1 MAPHTSYTPVGGMEY
16 EEPVSRTYQYRKVMK
31 PMLERKRRA
40 RINRC
45 LDELKDLMVTALQA
59 EGENVAKLEKAD
71 ILELTV
77 RHLHTLR
84 AARRLTLTP
93 ENSYADRFREGF
105 TQCAQEVSSFLST
118 PVAAAVHPAAG
129 AQLMRHL
136 GGCLRRLEGPA
147 STNTA
152 TTTVTAVSK
161 TTPAVSPAAS
171 VMINVPQNVYTPPQS
186 PVSVVSSSGES
197 TESSNAVWRPWWWKY
212 PRAPSFIDK
221 DADHRRFWINNSI
234 WFVPSWWRN
243 SADCGAEAAQRMGG
257 KTTNHLSSIYRKLL
271 RLVYVDRG
279 RFQLIF
285 VILMLLC

>member
-1 MAPHTSYTPVGGMEY
+1 MSPHTGYTPVSGMEY

-93 ENSYADRFREGF
+93 ENSYADRFRDGF
-105 TQCAQEVSSFLST
+105 TQCAQEVSTFLST

-147 STNTA
+147 GTKQALPTA
-152 TTTVTAVSK
+152 TSAAAATK
-161 TTPAVSPAAS
+161 TTQAPSTGQTT
-171 VMINVPQNVYTPPQS
+171 NVPQNVYTPPQS
-186 PVSVVSSSGES
+186 PVSVASSSGES
-197 TESSNAVWRPWWWKY
+197 SESSNAVWRPW
-212 PRAPSFIDK
+212 
-221 DADHRRFWINNSI
+221 
-234 WFVPSWWRN
+234 
-243 SADCGAEAAQRMGG
+243 
-257 KTTNHLSSIYRKLL
+257 
-271 RLVYVDRG
+271 
-279 RFQLIF
+279 
-285 VILMLLC
+285 

>member
-1 MAPHTSYTPVGGMEY
+1 MFGGELVEGISSGCTMAPHTSYTPVGGIEY

-93 ENSYADRFREGF
+93 ENSYADRFRDGF

-118 PVAAAVHPAAG
+118 PVAATVHPAAG

-136 GGCLRRLEGPA
+136 GGCLRRFEGPA
-147 STNTA
+147 SDSLGNTEISA
-152 TTTVTAVSK
+152 TTINSNSK
-161 TTPAVSPAAS
+161 ASLVSPMTN
-171 VMINVPQNVYTPPQS
+171 VMVNVPQNVYTPPQS
-186 PVSVVSSSGES
+186 PVSMMSSSGEYS
-197 TESSNAVWRPWWWKY
+197 ETSNSVWRPW
-212 PRAPSFIDK
+212 
-221 DADHRRFWINNSI
+221 
-234 WFVPSWWRN
+234 
-243 SADCGAEAAQRMGG
+243 
-257 KTTNHLSSIYRKLL
+257 
-271 RLVYVDRG
+271 
-279 RFQLIF
+279 
-285 VILMLLC
+285 

>member
-1 MAPHTSYTPVGGMEY
+1 MHWNTGFVCDKWKVRRNNLISKKKKTMAPHTSYTPVGGMEY

-136 GGCLRRLEGPA
+136 GGCLRRLEGTSSAANLGTTTSNNNTTTTTAA
-147 STNTA
+147 ST
-152 TTTVTAVSK
+152 TVASSTSVSK
-161 TTPAVSPAAS
+161 TTPAVSPTGN

-186 PVSVVSSSGES
+186 PVSVASSSGES
-197 TESSNAVWRPWWWKY
+197 VESSNAVWRPW
-212 PRAPSFIDK
+212 
-221 DADHRRFWINNSI
+221 
-234 WFVPSWWRN
+234 
-243 SADCGAEAAQRMGG
+243 
-257 KTTNHLSSIYRKLL
+257 
-271 RLVYVDRG
+271 
-279 RFQLIF
+279 
-285 VILMLLC
+285 

>member
-1 MAPHTSYTPVGGMEY
+1 MAPQTSYAPVAGMEY

-84 AARRLTLTP
+84 DARRLTLTP

-147 STNTA
+147 GNSSSGNQTKVA
-152 TTTVTAVSK
+152 
-161 TTPAVSPAAS
+161 PASPATN
-171 VMINVPQNVYTPPQS
+171 VMVNVPQNVYTPPQS
-186 PVSVVSSSGES
+186 PVSVASSSGES
-197 TESSNAVWRPWWWKY
+197 TESNAVWRPW
-212 PRAPSFIDK
+212 
-221 DADHRRFWINNSI
+221 
-234 WFVPSWWRN
+234 
-243 SADCGAEAAQRMGG
+243 
-257 KTTNHLSSIYRKLL
+257 
-271 RLVYVDRG
+271 
-279 RFQLIF
+279 
-285 VILMLLC
+285 

>member
-1 MAPHTSYTPVGGMEY
+1 MAPHTSYTPVGGIEY

-93 ENSYADRFREGF
+93 ENSYADRFRDGF

-118 PVAAAVHPAAG
+118 PVAATVHPAAG

-136 GGCLRRLEGPA
+136 GGCLRRFEGPA
-147 STNTA
+147 SDSLGNTEISA
-152 TTTVTAVSK
+152 TTINSNSK
-161 TTPAVSPAAS
+161 ASLVSPMTN
-171 VMINVPQNVYTPPQS
+171 VMVNVPQNVYTPPQS
-186 PVSVVSSSGES
+186 PVSMMSSSGEYS
-197 TESSNAVWRPWWWKY
+197 ETSNSVWRPW
-212 PRAPSFIDK
+212 
-221 DADHRRFWINNSI
+221 
-234 WFVPSWWRN
+234 
-243 SADCGAEAAQRMGG
+243 
-257 KTTNHLSSIYRKLL
+257 
-271 RLVYVDRG
+271 
-279 RFQLIF
+279 
-285 VILMLLC
+285 

>member
-147 STNTA
+147 SNSATNNVNKAAPTAAA
-152 TTTVTAVSK
+152 TTVVAAAVASPTTNVTV
-161 TTPAVSPAAS
+161 
-171 VMINVPQNVYTPPQS
+171 NVPQNVYTPPQS
-186 PVSVVSSSGES
+186 PVSVASSSGDS
-197 TESSNAVWRPWWWKY
+197 ESSNAVWRPW
-212 PRAPSFIDK
+212 
-221 DADHRRFWINNSI
+221 
-234 WFVPSWWRN
+234 
-243 SADCGAEAAQRMGG
+243 
-257 KTTNHLSSIYRKLL
+257 
-271 RLVYVDRG
+271 
-279 RFQLIF
+279 
-285 VILMLLC
+285 

>member
-1 MAPHTSYTPVGGMEY
+1 MSPHTSYTPVNGMEY

-93 ENSYADRFREGF
+93 ENSYADRFRDGF
-105 TQCAQEVSSFLST
+105 TQCAQEVSTFLST
-118 PVAAAVHPAAG
+118 PVAATVHPAAG

-147 STNTA
+147 GAKQTTTTA
-152 TTTVTAVSK
+152 TASTAK
-161 TTPAVSPAAS
+161 TIPANQTSPS
-171 VMINVPQNVYTPPQS
+171 PQNVYTPPQS
-186 PVSVVSSSGES
+186 PASVASSSGES
-197 TESSNAVWRPWWWKY
+197 TESANAVWRPW
-212 PRAPSFIDK
+212 
-221 DADHRRFWINNSI
+221 
-234 WFVPSWWRN
+234 
-243 SADCGAEAAQRMGG
+243 
-257 KTTNHLSSIYRKLL
+257 
-271 RLVYVDRG
+271 
-279 RFQLIF
+279 
-285 VILMLLC
+285 

>member
-136 GGCLRRLEGPA
+136 GGCLRRLEGSP
-147 STNTA
+147 SNHLGNSA
-152 TTTVTAVSK
+152 TTTVSTGNKA
-161 TTPAVSPAAS
+161 PAVSPTTN
-171 VMINVPQNVYTPPQS
+171 VTVNVPQNVYTPPQS
-186 PVSVVSSSGES
+186 PVSIASSSGES
-197 TESSNAVWRPWWWKY
+197 SECSNAVWRPW
-212 PRAPSFIDK
+212 
-221 DADHRRFWINNSI
+221 
-234 WFVPSWWRN
+234 
-243 SADCGAEAAQRMGG
+243 
-257 KTTNHLSSIYRKLL
+257 
-271 RLVYVDRG
+271 
-279 RFQLIF
+279 
-285 VILMLLC
+285 

>member
-1 MAPHTSYTPVGGMEY
+1 MTKWKREREREREREPVPGPNKPPICGNCSARELPTIRSGCWLLAVAGLYTGCRKRVTIAPHTSYAPIGGMEY

-136 GGCLRRLEGPA
+136 GGCLRRLEGG
-147 STNTA
+147 
-152 TTTVTAVSK
+152 
-161 TTPAVSPAAS
+161 PAAS
-171 VMINVPQNVYTPPQS
+171 PLGNGSTTTNTVNNTGKTTLAVGTTTNVMVNVPQNVYTPPQS
-186 PVSVVSSSGES
+186 PVSVASSSGES
-197 TESSNAVWRPWWWKY
+197 SESSNPVWRPW
-212 PRAPSFIDK
+212 
-221 DADHRRFWINNSI
+221 
-234 WFVPSWWRN
+234 
-243 SADCGAEAAQRMGG
+243 
-257 KTTNHLSSIYRKLL
+257 
-271 RLVYVDRG
+271 
-279 RFQLIF
+279 
-285 VILMLLC
+285 

>member
-1 MAPHTSYTPVGGMEY
+1 MSPHTGYTPVSGMEY

-93 ENSYADRFREGF
+93 ENSYADRFRDGF
-105 TQCAQEVSSFLST
+105 TQCAQEVSTFLST

-136 GGCLRRLEGPA
+136 APTGQ
-147 STNTA
+147 T
-152 TTTVTAVSK
+152 
-161 TTPAVSPAAS
+161 
-171 VMINVPQNVYTPPQS
+171 NVPQNVYTPPQS
-186 PVSVVSSSGES
+186 PVSVASSSALQRKRYSKSPSAHAKDYNVWPAALIVPCDIARNRKPPVTCRSRPSTIPGGGE
-197 TESSNAVWRPWWWKY
+197 T
-212 PRAPSFIDK
+212 D
-221 DADHRRFWINNSI
+221 
-234 WFVPSWWRN
+234 
-243 SADCGAEAAQRMGG
+243 
-257 KTTNHLSSIYRKLL
+257 T
-271 RLVYVDRG
+271 
-279 RFQLIF
+279 
-285 VILMLLC
+285 

>member
-1 MAPHTSYTPVGGMEY
+1 MEY

-93 ENSYADRFREGF
+93 ENSYADRFRDGF
-105 TQCAQEVSSFLST
+105 TQCAQEVSTFLST

-147 STNTA
+147 GAKHALATA
-152 TTTVTAVSK
+152 TASATK
-161 TTPAVSPAAS
+161 TTQAS
-171 VMINVPQNVYTPPQS
+171 QTSVPQNVYTPPQS
-186 PVSVVSSSGES
+186 PVSVASSSGES
-197 TESSNAVWRPWWWKY
+197 SESSNAVWRPW
-212 PRAPSFIDK
+212 
-221 DADHRRFWINNSI
+221 
-234 WFVPSWWRN
+234 
-243 SADCGAEAAQRMGG
+243 
-257 KTTNHLSSIYRKLL
+257 
-271 RLVYVDRG
+271 
-279 RFQLIF
+279 
-285 VILMLLC
+285 

>member
-1 MAPHTSYTPVGGMEY
+1 
-16 EEPVSRTYQYRKVMK
+16 MK

-118 PVAAAVHPAAG
+118 PVAAAVHPATG

-136 GGCLRRLEGPA
+136 GGCLRRLEG
-147 STNTA
+147 SSSNVINNTNTA
-152 TTTVTAVSK
+152 T
-161 TTPAVSPAAS
+161 AS
-171 VMINVPQNVYTPPQS
+171 VSSPSGKIQSTGQTVLVNVSQNVYTPPQS
-186 PVSVVSSSGES
+186 PVSVASSSGES
-197 TESSNAVWRPWWWKY
+197 SESNAVWRPW
-212 PRAPSFIDK
+212 
-221 DADHRRFWINNSI
+221 
-234 WFVPSWWRN
+234 
-243 SADCGAEAAQRMGG
+243 
-257 KTTNHLSSIYRKLL
+257 
-271 RLVYVDRG
+271 
-279 RFQLIF
+279 
-285 VILMLLC
+285 

>member
-1 MAPHTSYTPVGGMEY
+1 MAPHTSYTAVGGMEY

-93 ENSYADRFREGF
+93 ENSYANRFRDGF
-105 TQCAQEVSSFLST
+105 TQCAQEVSTFLST

-136 GGCLRRLEGPA
+136 GGCLRRLEGP
-147 STNTA
+147 TVKDHQQGTTA
-152 TTTVTAVSK
+152 TTTVTASP
-161 TTPAVSPAAS
+161 TTKIIVN
-171 VMINVPQNVYTPPQS
+171 MPQIYTPPQS
-186 PVSVVSSSGES
+186 PMSEMSQSGDSELSSSS
-197 TESSNAVWRPWWWKY
+197 VWRPW
-212 PRAPSFIDK
+212 
-221 DADHRRFWINNSI
+221 
-234 WFVPSWWRN
+234 
-243 SADCGAEAAQRMGG
+243 
-257 KTTNHLSSIYRKLL
+257 
-271 RLVYVDRG
+271 
-279 RFQLIF
+279 
-285 VILMLLC
+285 

>member
-1 MAPHTSYTPVGGMEY
+1 MAPHTSYTPVSGMEY

-118 PVAAAVHPAAG
+118 PVAAAIHPAAG

-136 GGCLRRLEGPA
+136 GGCLRRLEGTSSANLGTTTSNNTTTTTTSTTVA
-147 STNTA
+147 STVN
-152 TTTVTAVSK
+152 AVSK
-161 TTPAVSPAAS
+161 ATPAVSPTTN

-186 PVSVVSSSGES
+186 PVSVASSSGES
-197 TESSNAVWRPWWWKY
+197 MESSNAVWRPW
-212 PRAPSFIDK
+212 
-221 DADHRRFWINNSI
+221 
-234 WFVPSWWRN
+234 
-243 SADCGAEAAQRMGG
+243 
-257 KTTNHLSSIYRKLL
+257 
-271 RLVYVDRG
+271 
-279 RFQLIF
+279 
-285 VILMLLC
+285 

>member
-1 MAPHTSYTPVGGMEY
+1 MSPHTSYTPVSGMEY

-93 ENSYADRFREGF
+93 ENSYADRFRDGF
-105 TQCAQEVSSFLST
+105 TQCAQEVSTFLST

-147 STNTA
+147 GAKHALATA
-152 TTTVTAVSK
+152 ASK
-161 TTPAVSPAAS
+161 TTTSQTS
-171 VMINVPQNVYTPPQS
+171 VPQNVYTPPQS
-186 PVSVVSSSGES
+186 PVSVASSSGES
-197 TESSNAVWRPWWWKY
+197 SESNPVWRPW
-212 PRAPSFIDK
+212 
-221 DADHRRFWINNSI
+221 
-234 WFVPSWWRN
+234 
-243 SADCGAEAAQRMGG
+243 
-257 KTTNHLSSIYRKLL
+257 
-271 RLVYVDRG
+271 
-279 RFQLIF
+279 
-285 VILMLLC
+285 

>member
-1 MAPHTSYTPVGGMEY
+1 MPPHTSYAPVGGMEY

-84 AARRLTLTP
+84 TARRLTLTP

-136 GGCLRRLEGPA
+136 GGCLRRLEGSAASPLGNA
-147 STNTA
+147 STVA
-152 TTTVTAVSK
+152 TTTITAAVGK
-161 TTPAVSPAAS
+161 TATPLSPPAS
-171 VMINVPQNVYTPPQS
+171 VTINVSQNVYTPPQS
-186 PVSVVSSSGES
+186 PVSVASSSGES
-197 TESSNAVWRPWWWKY
+197 AESSNAVWRPW
-212 PRAPSFIDK
+212 
-221 DADHRRFWINNSI
+221 
-234 WFVPSWWRN
+234 
-243 SADCGAEAAQRMGG
+243 
-257 KTTNHLSSIYRKLL
+257 
-271 RLVYVDRG
+271 
-279 RFQLIF
+279 
-285 VILMLLC
+285 

>member
-1 MAPHTSYTPVGGMEY
+1 MAPHTSYAPVGGMEY

-147 STNTA
+147 NNSVANTNTA
-152 TTTVTAVSK
+152 STTVNAVGK
-161 TTPAVSPAAS
+161 TTPAVSPATN
-171 VMINVPQNVYTPPQS
+171 VMVNVPQNVYTPPQS
-186 PVSVVSSSGES
+186 PVSVASSSGES
-197 TESSNAVWRPWWWKY
+197 SESSNAVWRPW
-212 PRAPSFIDK
+212 
-221 DADHRRFWINNSI
+221 
-234 WFVPSWWRN
+234 
-243 SADCGAEAAQRMGG
+243 
-257 KTTNHLSSIYRKLL
+257 
-271 RLVYVDRG
+271 
-279 RFQLIF
+279 
-285 VILMLLC
+285 

>member
-1 MAPHTSYTPVGGMEY
+1 MRIVFGDLKRATSKKAAVKGLVEVDPCFVTSDNTTIQSVNIMSPHTSYTPVSGMEY

-93 ENSYADRFREGF
+93 ENSYADRFRDGF
-105 TQCAQEVSSFLST
+105 TQCAQEVSTFLST

-136 GGCLRRLEGPA
+136 GGCLRRLEGPTGA
-147 STNTA
+147 KHTVATATAAAATTTKTA
-152 TTTVTAVSK
+152 TTTMSGQTS
-161 TTPAVSPAAS
+161 
-171 VMINVPQNVYTPPQS
+171 VPQNVYTPPQS
-186 PVSVVSSSGES
+186 PVSVASSSGES
-197 TESSNAVWRPWWWKY
+197 SETSTNAVWRPW
-212 PRAPSFIDK
+212 
-221 DADHRRFWINNSI
+221 
-234 WFVPSWWRN
+234 
-243 SADCGAEAAQRMGG
+243 
-257 KTTNHLSSIYRKLL
+257 
-271 RLVYVDRG
+271 
-279 RFQLIF
+279 
-285 VILMLLC
+285 

>member
-1 MAPHTSYTPVGGMEY
+1 MEY

-105 TQCAQEVSSFLST
+105 TQCAQEVSTFLST

-136 GGCLRRLEGPA
+136 GGCLRRLEGSSSSA
-147 STNTA
+147 SSSVSSISPVPSTSKGFPESVTSTMAAA
-152 TTTVTAVSK
+152 TTTAS
-161 TTPAVSPAAS
+161 TTTTMTVG
-171 VMINVPQNVYTPPQS
+171 VPQNVYTPPQS
-186 PVSVVSSSGES
+186 PLSVASSSGES
-197 TESSNAVWRPWWWKY
+197 SESSGPVWRPW
-212 PRAPSFIDK
+212 
-221 DADHRRFWINNSI
+221 
-234 WFVPSWWRN
+234 
-243 SADCGAEAAQRMGG
+243 
-257 KTTNHLSSIYRKLL
+257 
-271 RLVYVDRG
+271 
-279 RFQLIF
+279 
-285 VILMLLC
+285 

>member
-118 PVAAAVHPAAG
+118 PVASAVHPAAG

-136 GGCLRRLEGPA
+136 GGCLRRLEGPSSNTLGNGA
-147 STNTA
+147 ST
-152 TTTVTAVSK
+152 TVNAPSK
-161 TTPAVSPAAS
+161 TPAVSATTN
-171 VMINVPQNVYTPPQS
+171 VTVNVPQNVYTPPQS
-186 PVSVVSSSGES
+186 PVSVASSFGES
-197 TESSNAVWRPWWWKY
+197 SESSNAVWRPW
-212 PRAPSFIDK
+212 
-221 DADHRRFWINNSI
+221 
-234 WFVPSWWRN
+234 
-243 SADCGAEAAQRMGG
+243 
-257 KTTNHLSSIYRKLL
+257 
-271 RLVYVDRG
+271 
-279 RFQLIF
+279 
-285 VILMLLC
+285 

>member
-93 ENSYADRFREGF
+93 ENSYADRFRDGF
-105 TQCAQEVSSFLST
+105 TQCAQEVSTFLST

-136 GGCLRRLEGPA
+136 GGCLRRLEGPT
-147 STNTA
+147 SSNVGTSSK
-152 TTTVTAVSK
+152 VT
-161 TTPAVSPAAS
+161 SPNP
-171 VMINVPQNVYTPPQS
+171 VVGVPQTVYTPPQS
-186 PVSVVSSSGES
+186 PVSVASSSGES
-197 TESSNAVWRPWWWKY
+197 SESTSAVWRPW
-212 PRAPSFIDK
+212 
-221 DADHRRFWINNSI
+221 
-234 WFVPSWWRN
+234 
-243 SADCGAEAAQRMGG
+243 
-257 KTTNHLSSIYRKLL
+257 
-271 RLVYVDRG
+271 
-279 RFQLIF
+279 
-285 VILMLLC
+285 

>member
-1 MAPHTSYTPVGGMEY
+1 MSPHTSYTPVSGMEY

-93 ENSYADRFREGF
+93 ENSYADRFRDGF
-105 TQCAQEVSSFLST
+105 TQCAQEVSTFLST

-147 STNTA
+147 GAKQAATTA
-152 TTTVTAVSK
+152 TTTTTTASATK
-161 TTPAVSPAAS
+161 TTQMPTGQT
-171 VMINVPQNVYTPPQS
+171 NVPQNVYTPPQS
-186 PVSVVSSSGES
+186 PVSVASSSGES
-197 TESSNAVWRPWWWKY
+197 SESSNAVWRPW
-212 PRAPSFIDK
+212 
-221 DADHRRFWINNSI
+221 
-234 WFVPSWWRN
+234 
-243 SADCGAEAAQRMGG
+243 
-257 KTTNHLSSIYRKLL
+257 
-271 RLVYVDRG
+271 
-279 RFQLIF
+279 
-285 VILMLLC
+285 

>member
-1 MAPHTSYTPVGGMEY
+1 MAPQTSYAPVAGMEY

-147 STNTA
+147 ANSTPT
-152 TTTVTAVSK
+152 K
-161 TTPAVSPAAS
+161 TPVSPAS
-171 VMINVPQNVYTPPQS
+171 NVTVNVPQNVYTPPQS
-186 PVSVVSSSGES
+186 PVSVASSSGES
-197 TESSNAVWRPWWWKY
+197 TESNAVWRPW
-212 PRAPSFIDK
+212 
-221 DADHRRFWINNSI
+221 
-234 WFVPSWWRN
+234 
-243 SADCGAEAAQRMGG
+243 
-257 KTTNHLSSIYRKLL
+257 
-271 RLVYVDRG
+271 
-279 RFQLIF
+279 
-285 VILMLLC
+285 